1 MMYSIFIVNCIFKYN
16 KREREGGKGEGGNNL
31 YDGTNR
37 WNLFIK
43 KKEREKMK

>member
-1 MMYSIFIVNCIFKYN
+1 MYSIFIVNCIFKYN
-16 KREREGGKGEGGNNL
+16 KREKGGKGGGGNNF

-43 KKEREKMK
+43 KGERERK